1 MPMLKISLV
10 LGLFSSVAFSQTGD
24 IQPKFGWPTSGKVMV
39 KEKTLKKGNRAVT
52 TYTLN
57 FKQNGDKLHISYAN
71 FHFLTLNGIP
81 ASDPRLADI
90 KKIEKLTA
98 NGLPEFVVTRDGH
111 FVELGN
117 FDSLAAAMTPMAK
130 DKESMKQFLANP
142 QARKAITAKAGEL
155 WFDWVDFWSAVSLKN
170 DKPVVSVPTGFML
183 FDAYNPAAS
192 KVEFLGK
199 CSRSKTCVELS
210 HTSNISGADGAQLM
224 QKGMAKV
231 GSKAALPQS
240 AAVQKFTKVKIDYA
254 TLKPYEVLTRTS
266 ATIVQD
272 QKTVDGVEEHEY
284 FFDWP
289 M

>member
-1 MPMLKISLV
+1 M
-10 LGLFSSVAFSQTGD
+10 SSAAFSQTAD
-24 IQPKFGWPTSGKVMV
+24 IQPKFAWPTSGKVMV

-57 FKQNGDKLHISYAN
+57 FKQNGDKLHISYAD

-90 KKIEKLTA
+90 KKVEKMTA

-117 FDSLAAAMTPMAK
+117 FETLAAAMVPMAK
-130 DKESMKQFLANP
+130 DKDSIQQFLANP
-142 QARKAITAKAGEL
+142 QARKAISAKAGEL
-155 WFDWVDFWSAVSLKN
+155 WFDWAEFWSAVSIKN
-170 DKPVVSVPTGFML
+170 DKPLVTVPTGFML
-183 FDAYNPAAS
+183 FDAYNPASS
-192 KVEFLGK
+192 KVEYLGK
-199 CSRSKTCVELS
+199 CSRSKTCIELS
-210 HTSNISGADGAQLM
+210 LTSTISGPDGAQLM
-224 QKGMAKV
+224 QKGMSSIGA
-231 GSKAALPQS
+231 KAALPQS
-240 AAVQKFTKVKIDYA
+240 AAVKKFTKVKIDST

-272 QKTVDGVEEHEY
+272 QKSADAVEEHEY

-289 M
+289 I